1 MSMAIEMKM
10 KMKMNF
16 KFNKGIKMT
25 ITQRIGAGFSLL
37 AILLLMM
44 SFFSYQGLNKLNDQ
58 MILAGEQTAPMLV
71 TSGTMGVSLLSVNKT
86 LMQFLATND
95 TALMDEYENSF
106 KSQQAGYEKSHT
118 DLQSLSV
125 GYADISTMLRD
136 SDTLARTFL
145 QDSKQILTVHRGFV
159 EAVPQYQ
166 ASTQSLKKIFSS
178 FKSELEDLI
187 AYGDGHHEISAATT
201 LAAQLAVID
210 ENFSKLRDIDSSE
223 KMKAPV
229 SKIRTLLRAMSERN
243 GKLAATNADTASD
256 LSAQLAKIQK
266 GLEGEKGVL
275 ILASQ
280 QLERTEKIQSSLTN
294 ITKVINSATVKI
306 NELMTAVETKAKD
319 AQIQAEATANKA
331 EKTNIGL
338 SIVSVFIAVI
348 VAVSVCR
355 SIRRPLKEMMEMLRV
370 MADGDMSQRLK
381 IVSRDEFADLSKWVN
396 QLAEKLSNTIKEI
409 YDGCGQVTQTT
420 SDTARLSEK
429 TRNHMSQQNEQTAM
443 VVNSMTDMVNCVKEV
458 VDSTEQAQEAI
469 AAIDKSANNNRTTM
483 DNNTRMIQ
491 ELATNI
497 GNATDVINRLNECS
511 DSIGH
516 ILDVIRGIAE
526 QTNLLALNA
535 AIEAARAGEQGRGFA
550 VVADE
555 VRTLAS
561 RTQQS
566 TQEIQVIIEQL
577 QQGASEAVDIMGDSS
592 KEVQLSVV
600 GIEKSCGAL
609 TDMVERLS
617 EIRGM
622 SERIGVAAS
631 AQNNTCG
638 EISGSMQVIAEMSED
653 CSKDATQIVNE
664 SERMVTLAEHQQEL
678 VEQFKLQ

>member
-1 MSMAIEMKM
+1 MVTEM

-16 KFNKGIKMT
+16 KLNKGIKMT

-58 MILAGEQTAPMLV
+58 MVLAGEQTAPMLV

-106 KSQQAGYEKSHT
+106 KEQQAGYEKSHT
-118 DLQSLSV
+118 DLQALSV

-145 QDSKQILTVHRGFV
+145 QDSKQVLTVHRGFV

-166 ASTQSLKKIFSS
+166 TSNQLLKKIFSS
-178 FKSELEDLI
+178 FKAELEDLI

-256 LSAQLAKIQK
+256 LSAQLAKVQK

-280 QLERTEKIQSSLTN
+280 QLERTEKIQSSLTS
-294 ITKVINSATVKI
+294 ITNVINAATIKI

-319 AQIQAEATANKA
+319 AQVQAEATANNA
-331 EKTNIGL
+331 QKTNIGL
-338 SIVSVFIAVI
+338 SIISVLIAVV

-396 QLAEKLSNTIKEI
+396 QLAEKLSNTIREI

-429 TRNHMSQQNEQTAM
+429 TRNHMAQQNEQTAI
-443 VVNSMTDMVNCVKEV
+443 VVNSMTDMVSCVKEV
-458 VDSTEQAQEAI
+458 VDSTEQAQDAI

-592 KEVQLSVV
+592 KEVQHSVV
-600 GIEKSCGAL
+600 GIEKSCEAL